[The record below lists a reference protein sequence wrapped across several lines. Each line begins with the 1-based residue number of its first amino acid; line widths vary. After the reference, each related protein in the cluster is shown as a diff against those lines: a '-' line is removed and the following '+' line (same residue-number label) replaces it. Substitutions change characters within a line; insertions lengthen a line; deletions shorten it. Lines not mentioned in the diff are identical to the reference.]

1 MVSKKRSFVVLTLVL
16 LSVLFKYSTRI
27 SLDDFKKHGTST
39 LLQNH
44 GAPWNYS
51 TYKLFDKV
59 KLNIHS
65 MLSNT
70 ESGTKEDRNS
80 NIGKIAI
87 FGASGNIG
95 SYLTLYLISAG
106 FEVVAYDKEP
116 LLSQPASLKMHSRSI
131 ERQELDE
138 YQFVIFLGGCTG
150 RRSCTELNAEVLHRK
165 NVDDVVELVK
175 KMTKSQHFIVASTSA
190 VAEGRQNANET
201 APIFFRKLDEYSSS
215 MYQR

>member
-27 SLDDFKKHGTST
+27 SLDDFKKHGAST
-39 LLQNH
+39 LHQNH
-44 GAPWNYS
+44 GAPWSYT

-70 ESGTKEDRNS
+70 ESGKKEDRNS

-95 SYLTLYLISAG
+95 SYRTLYLISAG

-131 ERQELDE
+131 KRQELDE

-150 RRSCTELNAEVLHRK
+150 RRSCTELNAEVLQRR

-175 KMTKSQHFIVASTSA
+175 
-190 VAEGRQNANET
+190 R
-201 APIFFRKLDEYSSS
+201 
-215 MYQR
+215 